1 MSNDKFVPFEKMGKK
16 AKKEYLKRGRK
27 LFEKIQTTV
36 PHKSKKDYNRKKEHE
51 KLKLMEQDE
60 QDLLPKSYFY

>member
-1 MSNDKFVPFEKMGKK
+1 MGKK

-51 KLKLMEQDE
+51 KLKSMEQDE
-60 QDLLPKSYFY
+60 